1 MTFVSRLALLLAASV
16 VTAVVATAVIA
27 FGASERVSQ
36 EIERARVA
44 HLLSAVK
51 QNAEASL
58 SIGLALDQISTL
70 QNRIEREKAGDP
82 SILAIEVFNPSGRAV
97 YSTDVSVTGETV
109 SADWVRR
116 LSTPGTWQ
124 AVERGETVFGSHF
137 ENDLGV
143 AGGIAVTVSDESHL
157 NRIDR
162 LAVDL
167 ILRAAPLALIA
178 ALVAAGAAI
187 AFSYVVTRPFDHAA
201 RVLAGHEAV
210 GADDP
215 DLVRLAGQARAGWNA
230 AEARIDRGL
239 QQLGALDD
247 AG

>member
-16 VTAVVATAVIA
+16 VTAIVATAVIA

-36 EIERARVA
+36 DIERARVA
-44 HLLSAVK
+44 NLLAAIK

-58 SIGLALDQISTL
+58 SIGLALDQIATL

-97 YSTDVSVTGETV
+97 YSTDVSITGESV
-109 SADWVRR
+109 PAEWVRR
-116 LSTPGTWQ
+116 LSAAGTWQ
-124 AVERGETVFGSHF
+124 TTERGETVFGSHF

-157 NRIDR
+157 NRMDR

-178 ALVAAGAAI
+178 ALAAALAAW
-187 AFSYVVTRPFDHAA
+187 AFSFLITRPFDRVA
-201 RVLAGHEAV
+201 RILGGIEVAGPDDGELA
-210 GADDP
+210 
-215 DLVRLAGQARAGWNA
+215 RLAGQARAGWAA